1 MVVKQI
7 LFLCSGNYYR
17 SRFAEE
23 LFNFRV
29 LTISGDW
36 IANSRGLNLNVNNRG
51 PMAESAVTRMKSL
64 GINPVPRY
72 PLAAI
77 TADFEKSTRVIAMSR
92 QEHYPL
98 MRLMFPKYA
107 DSASYWD
114 VEDTDQMSAD
124 IAFSRVELLVS
135 QLVEDVQRG

>member
-29 LTISGDW
+29 RTIPREW
-36 IANSRGLNLNVNNRG
+36 IADSRGLNLNVNNRG
-51 PMAESAVTRMKSL
+51 SIAESAVNRMKTL
-64 GINPVPRY
+64 GIKPVPKY

-77 TADFEKSTRVIAMSR
+77 TADFEKATRVIAMS
-92 QEHYPL
+92 QEEHYPL
-98 MRLMFPKYA
+98 MRLIFPKYA
-107 DSASYWD
+107 DRASYWD
-114 VEDTDQMSAD
+114 VEDTDKMSAD
-124 IAFSRVELLVS
+124 IAFSRIELLIS